1 MVTPK
6 LPHPSLRTLLAS
18 WWALTGYV
26 IQAIA
31 AKMDGQREDTADAV
45 GRAIR
50 DLDWDTR
57 NQAPQAL
64 PQALGLP
71 PLCPQQFV
79 DALRP
84 KVDLTLR
91 RVAEVMNEDP
101 SGYWEDVTEERV
113 EALLL
118 DLGEA
123 ALEQGVEM
131 RVAAAEAQSSSD
143 QSGPQRWARR
153 YRCML
158 ALEGRWP
165 PVPETNR
172 ADNLPLSP

>member
-6 LPHPSLRTLLAS
+6 LPHPSLGTLLAS

-26 IQAIA
+26 IQAFA
-31 AKMDGQREDTADAV
+31 AKIDGQREDTADAV
-45 GRAIR
+45 GMAIR

-57 NQAPQAL
+57 GQPPRAIPE
-64 PQALGLP
+64 ALGLP
-71 PLCPQQFV
+71 PLCPEQFV
-79 DALRP
+79 NALRP
-84 KVDLTLR
+84 QVELALR

-113 EALLL
+113 AALLL

-123 ALEQGVEM
+123 ALEQGLEM
-131 RVAAAEAQSSSD
+131 RVAAAENQSASVSSS
-143 QSGPQRWARR
+143 PQHWARR

-165 PVPETNR
+165 PVPETNGQ
-172 ADNLPLSP
+172 DN